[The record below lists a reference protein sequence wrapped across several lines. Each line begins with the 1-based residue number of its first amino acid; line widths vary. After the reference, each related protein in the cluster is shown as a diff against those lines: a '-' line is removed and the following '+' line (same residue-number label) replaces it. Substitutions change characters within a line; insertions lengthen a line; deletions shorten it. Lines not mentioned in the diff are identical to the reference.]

1 MLLTRMVSV
10 DELSFDIKIQDRVK
24 FVTFSN
30 IRVSFPPISFK
41 PLTNLIVINSIRIK
55 WLRGMEL
62 DKSLIKGCW
71 LDGWGQNG
79 GHILSIYAYFH
90 VHLIFKATYTNN
102 EPAILNDYVSV

>member
-41 PLTNLIVINSIRIK
+41 PLTNLIAINSIRIK